1 MMPAMSQTLLEKV
14 VEEARPLLMPKAQV
28 LEANVRKI
36 LDTASGGKLSNNGQA
51 PAPSAA
57 PAAKPA
63 AKK

>member
-1 MMPAMSQTLLEKV
+1 